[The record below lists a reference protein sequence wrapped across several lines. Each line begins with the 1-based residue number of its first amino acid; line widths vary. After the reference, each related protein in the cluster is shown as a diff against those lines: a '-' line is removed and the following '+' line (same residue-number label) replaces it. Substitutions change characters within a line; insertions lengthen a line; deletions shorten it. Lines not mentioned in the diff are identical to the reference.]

1 MTVRQK
7 NALIFFASLL
17 ISLLVFGS
25 IFFFFLRRIQQ
36 SRQTDSLQ
44 EDVPYLRQY
53 QPTSQENLSL
63 LLLGCKKAGSL
74 PGYIAL
80 FHYDAPQGI
89 LTVIF
94 LPPETL
100 ITSEARRDTL
110 AGHYEYAGIKGC
122 VRAVGALLGQE
133 PERYLRLQKKGV
145 SNLCDYFGGAD
156 YELKEDVVIDG
167 ETILKGAQ
175 RMDGRR
181 IAGFLFEP
189 DARGRTDLERQSE
202 LTCRVLQGGL
212 DAEAAEEYGE
222 LASVVFY
229 NAETNLNQYDFVLRQ
244 QGFTDRLSSDSLV
257 IRSVLLEGSYN
268 HEEKGLVPNR
278 SSIDEIREILG

>member
-7 NALIFFASLL
+7 NVLIFFASLL

-25 IFFFFLRRIQQ
+25 IFFFFLHRIQK

-63 LLLGCKKAGSL
+63 LLIGCKKAESL
-74 PGYIAL
+74 PGYLVL

-89 LTVIF
+89 LTAMF
-94 LPPETL
+94 LPAETL
-100 ITSEARRDTL
+100 VTSEARRDTL

-133 PERYLRLQKKGV
+133 PERYLRLQKKGI

-156 YELKEDVVIDG
+156 YDLKEDVVIDG
-167 ETILKGAQ
+167 QTILKGAQ

-189 DARGRTDLERQSE
+189 DSSGRTDLERQAE
-202 LTCRVLQGGL
+202 FTYRVLQNGL
-212 DAEAAEEYGE
+212 NAEAAEEYGE
-222 LASVVFY
+222 LASVLFY

-244 QGFTDRLSSDSLV
+244 QGFSERLASDSLV
-257 IRSVLLEGSYN
+257 IRSILLEGEYSE
-268 HEEKGLVPNR
+268 EEKGLVPSR
-278 SSIDEIREILG
+278 SSMDEILGVLG